1 MIISK
6 TFTNT
11 IIKYALKHQLGWA
24 VKPGAMR
31 LYDEKNIVMTF
42 SDLNSQVAI
51 DDKSK
56 ITLISPKISS
66 LRMELGI

>member
-11 IIKYALKHQLGWA
+11 IIRYALKHKLGWA
-24 VKPGAMR
+24 VRPGAMR
-31 LYDEKNIVMTF
+31 LYDEKDIVMEF
-42 SDLNSQVAI
+42 NDIDHQVAI
-51 DDKSK
+51 TDQSK

-66 LRMELGI
+66 LRLELGI